1 MKNKEL
7 FLNYPTSSNQT
18 FSNNKFQKVAPCRL
32 HGKDLEPVIVS
43 IETDIYFQL
52 EQPVKGS
59 LEPLK

>member
-7 FLNYPTSSNQT
+7 FLSYPSSSNQT

-32 HGKDLEPVIVS
+32 HGQEPIIVS

-59 LEPLK
+59 LDPEVKK